1 MLGIYENQRLI
12 KSYES
17 EEKADRFVP
26 KILQVLLK
34 DFEFSSL
41 IYANGPGSFM
51 GIKISYVSLRTL
63 SLVKNIPLFAVSAFE
78 LNGFKPISANKNL
91 CFVWKDSKIVLE
103 RNTPA
108 EFFLPKNLQ
117 ELNLKNDNLPFY
129 FLDAVI
135 G

>member
-1 MLGIYENQRLI
+1 MLGIYEGEKLI

-17 EEKADRFVP
+17 GEKADEFVP
-26 KILQVLLK
+26 KILQILLK
-34 DFEFSSL
+34 EFEFSRL

-51 GIKISYVSLRTL
+51 GIKISYVSLKTL

-91 CFVWKDSKIVLE
+91 CFIYKNGEIVLE
-103 RNTPA
+103 KNTPA
-108 EFFLPKNLQ
+108 KFFLPKNLQ

>member
-1 MLGIYENQRLI
+1 MLGIYENQELI

-17 EEKADRFVP
+17 EEKADEFVP
-26 KILQVLLK
+26 KILQILLK
-34 DFEFSSL
+34 EFEFSSL
-41 IYANGPGSFM
+41 VYANGPGSFM
-51 GIKISYVSLRTL
+51 GIKISYVSLKTL

-91 CFVWKDSKIVLE
+91 CFVWKDSKIILE
-103 RNTPA
+103 KNTPA
-108 EFFLPKNLQ
+108 NFFLPQNLQ

>member
-1 MLGIYENQRLI
+1 M
-12 KSYES
+12 S
-17 EEKADRFVP
+17 
-26 KILQVLLK
+26 LK
-34 DFEFSSL
+34 
-41 IYANGPGSFM
+41 
-51 GIKISYVSLRTL
+51 TL

-91 CFVWKDSKIVLE
+91 CFIYKNGEIVLE
-103 RNTPA
+103 KNTPA
-108 EFFLPKNLQ
+108 KFFLPKNLQ